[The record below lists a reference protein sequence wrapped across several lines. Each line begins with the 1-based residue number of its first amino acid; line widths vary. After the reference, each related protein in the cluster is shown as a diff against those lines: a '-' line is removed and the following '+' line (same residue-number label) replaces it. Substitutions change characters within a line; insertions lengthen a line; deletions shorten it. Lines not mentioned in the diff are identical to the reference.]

1 VDLQFKHQ
9 IRVAIDRRKENQFQR
24 FVDELFIKK
33 YSRSFIPVKQKH
45 DKGCDGI
52 LNNNEILAAYAPA
65 NHTLKKF
72 KKKIGEDHDS
82 YVKNWKITHPK
93 WCVVYNGEFT
103 AEMIKFIDSLES
115 DAGKIDIGQ
124 IVSMVERMNWAN
136 IRDLAEYLGIPD
148 EYYINDIM
156 QNVISDLLKN
166 SKKSA
171 KAITQEKPIYIE
183 DKIELNYDSN
193 DIENAK
199 NEYSVFLPTL
209 GKLKGVLKTYDD
221 EEINALKV
229 RVISEFGKLGG
240 KFKVRLENLADN
252 FAGKCKN
259 DQQYLFYVKVILLYM
274 FEICLIGKKVEA
286 ENGNSAA

>member
-1 VDLQFKHQ
+1 MDLQLKHQ
-9 IRVAIDRRKENQFQR
+9 IKVAIERRKENQFQR

-33 YSRSFIPVKQKH
+33 YSRRYIPVKQKH

-52 LNNNEILAAYAPA
+52 LNNNEILAAYAPD
-65 NHTLKKF
+65 NHTLRKF
-72 KKKIGEDHDS
+72 KKKIGKDHES
-82 YVKNWKITHPK
+82 YVKNWKNTHPK

-103 AEMIKFIDSLES
+103 AEMITFIDSLES
-115 DAGKIDIGQ
+115 EAGKIDIGQ
-124 IVSMVERMNWAN
+124 ILSMVESLNWAN
-136 IRDLAEYLGIPD
+136 TRDLAEYLGIPD

-156 QNVISDLLKN
+156 HNVISDLLKN
-166 SKKSA
+166 SIKSA

-183 DKIELNYDSN
+183 DKIELNYGSD

-252 FAGKCKN
+252 FAGKSKN